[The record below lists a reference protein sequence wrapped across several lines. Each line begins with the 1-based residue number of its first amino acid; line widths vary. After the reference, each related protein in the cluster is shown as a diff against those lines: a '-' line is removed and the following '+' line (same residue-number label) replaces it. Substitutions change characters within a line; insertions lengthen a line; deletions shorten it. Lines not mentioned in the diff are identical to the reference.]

1 MQIDF
6 ENIVLNVDGGSQE
19 GNADD
24 EEGREAN
31 SEHFEKMRGIRLRQ
45 QQAAM
50 SSVAQT

>member
-1 MQIDF
+1 M
-6 ENIVLNVDGGSQE
+6 LNVDGGSRE

-24 EEGREAN
+24 EGDRQAN

>member
-1 MQIDF
+1 M
-6 ENIVLNVDGGSQE
+6 LNVDGGSQE

-24 EEGREAN
+24 EEGRQAN

-45 QQAAM
+45 QAAM

>member
-1 MQIDF
+1 M
-6 ENIVLNVDGGSQE
+6 LNVDGGSQE

-24 EEGREAN
+24 KKGREAN
-31 SEHFEKMRGIRLRQ
+31 SEHFEQMRGIRLRQ